1 MARPQDIAPKGYVTV
16 REAAQVLGISEQA
29 IRARMDRKTLPE
41 NVVVQNNGESRRYIP
56 REALDEALRRTH
68 ELATRD
74 DTAELTLAD
83 AMLVKDATEE
93 LINEIRRH
101 EAALNRGMK
110 EAGNALAAELVAN
123 LDAIAN
129 RLERNSAERR
139 EIIDLV
145 RQMAEYD
152 KRRQER
158 SREYRFIAYALLVGV
173 AVMVVL
179 IAVDLAM
186 GFVVTF

>member
-1 MARPQDIAPKGYVTV
+1 MARPQDIAPKGFVTV

-83 AMLVKDATEE
+83 AMLVHEATEE

-101 EAALNRGMK
+101 EAAVNRGMK
-110 EAGNALAAELVAN
+110 EAGNAMVAK
-123 LDAIAN
+123 LDAIAG
-129 RLERNSAERR
+129 RLERDSAERR
-139 EIIDLV
+139 EIIELV
-145 RQMAEYD
+145 RQMAEYE
-152 KRRQER
+152 KKRQER
-158 SREYRFIAYALLVGV
+158 MAEYRNIAYALLVG
-173 AVMVVL
+173 
-179 IAVDLAM
+179 
-186 GFVVTF
+186 TF